1 MLRAEESKRV
11 RERDWELLNERC
23 SFILLRW
30 EWYGT
35 VWKRKYLHTHKKAAV
50 NTLDWSICPPPS
62 LYLGNRAISQHRFIS
77 IGFYFLGF
85 ILKLHCFYFIFF
97 CYFDSCILR
106 VYLSF
111 SHTHM
116 QYPPARLPSRSLF
129 SLSRFFHS
137 HELPCIASHRMHIVY
152 TLARIHTIT
161 QELNRICRCSFTHD
175 SKKGHLISIPKM

>member
-1 MLRAEESKRV
+1 MLVFFGYFSHWLPMLCAEESKRV

-35 VWKRKYLHTHKKAAV
+35 VWKRKYLHTQKKAAV

-111 SHTHM
+111 SLSLTLTCNIR
-116 QYPPARLPSRSLF
+116 PPVCLHVPFFLF
-129 SLSRFFHS
+129 HAFFILTNYH
-137 HELPCIASHRMHIVY
+137 A
-152 TLARIHTIT
+152 
-161 QELNRICRCSFTHD
+161 
-175 SKKGHLISIPKM
+175 